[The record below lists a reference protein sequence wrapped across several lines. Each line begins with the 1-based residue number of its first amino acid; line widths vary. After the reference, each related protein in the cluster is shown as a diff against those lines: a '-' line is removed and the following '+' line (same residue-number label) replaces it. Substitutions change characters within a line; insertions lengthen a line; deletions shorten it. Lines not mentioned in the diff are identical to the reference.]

1 MYISKAETHN
11 THTHT
16 HTHTHTLIYVYM
28 YMYVLGH
35 IVIQVGF
42 CMITHVV
49 CVCVCLCTSQ
59 FMNEFGNSLA
69 SIKGSSI
76 GQLCERENK
85 RKNSTFFPCKSYI
98 VWFLMMSSQTAL
110 AYLAAGDGRMA
121 KTLKVAQR

>member
-16 HTHTHTLIYVYM
+16 HTYICV
-28 YMYVLGH
+28 
-35 IVIQVGF
+35 
-42 CMITHVV
+42 HVHV
-49 CVCVCLCTSQ
+49 HVRTWPYCDTGRFLYDYTCGVCVCLCTSQ
-59 FMNEFGNSLA
+59 FMNEFSNSLA